1 MTAFLIEL
9 LIRMVFSGAATFAA
23 ILLWSRTRDPAW
35 MMVILGMVLLFGG
48 IVYDLLSFFGIIQSV
63 VLQGTTPRLI
73 AEGVLRSLPF
83 LFFFIG
89 FFIAARRRR

>member
-9 LIRMVFSGAATFAA
+9 LIRMVFSGAATFTA

-63 VLQGTTPRLI
+63 VLQGTPRLI
-73 AEGVLRSLPF
+73 AEGVLKSLPF